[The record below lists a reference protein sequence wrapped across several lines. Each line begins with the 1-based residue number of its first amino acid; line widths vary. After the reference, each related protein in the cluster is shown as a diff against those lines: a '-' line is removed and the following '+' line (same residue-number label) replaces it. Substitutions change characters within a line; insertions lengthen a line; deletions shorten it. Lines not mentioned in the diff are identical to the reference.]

1 MFKKNQSC
9 DVIIFGGGLAGLAQ
23 SLLLGQNGLK
33 VLCLDKKDP
42 KVEKNSPFYQ
52 RTTAISFG
60 SSQLLKAANVW
71 QDVQKFACP
80 IQSIDVKD
88 GASSSL
94 LTLHHDNQEGDAFG
108 YVVQN
113 GLLIEILSKA
123 LKKQKNATYITNFE
137 VQNIDQND
145 DKVIITDA
153 KDKTYHAQL
162 LIGADGRQSYVRK
175 HLNIEAEEFLYDQN
189 AVVAIITHTNDHC
202 NQAVEHFRQSG
213 PFAILPMTPLKK
225 GHYRSSIVWTE
236 EAKIK
241 TSLMCMS
248 DEIFL
253 TAIREQLP
261 PTYGDI
267 LKIESRFSYPLGYI
281 HAHDYIGKR
290 TALIGDAAHGIHPI
304 AGQGINLGLRD
315 VAVLAELLI
324 ENKIIDQDLGSN
336 SILKQ
341 YQKLRRVD
349 NTIMAIE
356 TDQINRIFSSSKPA
370 TKIAR
375 KIGLKTIDNIDGL
388 KEKLIQQMMG
398 LSGNIPQ
405 LIKEGKI

>member
-1 MFKKNQSC
+1 MFKNKPY
-9 DVIIFGGGLAGLAQ
+9 DVIVLGGGLTGLTQ
-23 SLLLGQNGLK
+23 SILLAQNGLK

-42 KVEKNSPFYQ
+42 KAEKNSPFYQ
-52 RTTAISFG
+52 RTTAISYA
-60 SSQLLKAANVW
+60 SSQLLKATDVW
-71 QDVQKFACP
+71 KDIQKHACP
-80 IQSIDVKD
+80 IQTIDVKD

-94 LTLHHDNQEGDAFG
+94 LTLHHDAEKSDAFG
-108 YVVQN
+108 WVVQN
-113 GLLIEILSKA
+113 GLLIETLTKA
-123 LKKQKNATYITNFE
+123 LKKQKNATYITHFE

-145 DKVIITDA
+145 DEVIITDT
-153 KDKTYHAQL
+153 KDKTYNAQL
-162 LIGADGRQSYVRK
+162 LIGADGRQSYVRT

-189 AVVAIITHTNDHC
+189 AVVAIITHTNDHY

-236 EAKIK
+236 ETKTK
-241 TSLMCMS
+241 TSLMDMN

-253 TAIREQLP
+253 TAIREQIP
-261 PTYGDI
+261 STYGDI

-290 TALIGDAAHGIHPI
+290 TVLIGDAAHGIHPI
-304 AGQGINLGLRD
+304 AGQGLNLGLRD
-315 VAVLAELLI
+315 VAVLTELLI
-324 ENKIIDQDLGSN
+324 ENKMIDQDLGSN

-341 YQKLRRVD
+341 YQKLRRAD
-349 NTIMAIE
+349 NTIMAVE
-356 TDQINRIFSSSKPA
+356 TDQINRIFASSKLV

-388 KEKLIQQMMG
+388 KEKLTRQMMG
-398 LSGNIPQ
+398 LSGNIPR